1 MKKNHIV
8 FKSYKMYSKN
18 IIVKVKKTIGEILID
33 RGHRIIDKHNDY
45 FLVQK
50 SDGSEMIVFFS
61 MFEKL
66 NTSILKEYI
75 KEIEKN
81 QINHMIIV
89 YRDKITSSVNKII
102 DTIFHLN
109 IELFTFQN
117 LLFNI
122 TKHRLYRP
130 HILLSASEK
139 NKFIQKYGK
148 QIPKILINDPIVKYF
163 NYKLGDILKIVR
175 KNNFISYRIVKNE

>member
-1 MKKNHIV
+1 
-8 FKSYKMYSKN
+8 MYSKN
-18 IIVKVKKTIGEILID
+18 IIVKVKKTIGEIIID
-33 RGHRIIDKHNDY
+33 RGHRIIDQQNDY
-45 FLVQK
+45 FLVHK
-50 SDGSEMIVFFS
+50 SDSSEMIVFFS

-81 QINHMIIV
+81 QINHAIIV

-109 IELFTFQN
+109 IELFKFQN

-175 KNNFISYRIVKNE
+175 KNNFISYRIVKKE